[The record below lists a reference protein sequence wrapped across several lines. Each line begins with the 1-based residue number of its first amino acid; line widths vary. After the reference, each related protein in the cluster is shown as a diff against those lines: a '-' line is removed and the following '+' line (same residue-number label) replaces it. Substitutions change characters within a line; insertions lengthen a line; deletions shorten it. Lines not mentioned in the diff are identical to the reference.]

1 MRPSREMDKLL
12 NELAVY
18 RTELAKGTH
27 AQQYHRIKA
36 IIEALPDVN
45 RTTDRNG
52 VTYLMAAVMQ
62 HKADIVKLLLEC
74 GADPNQ
80 GRLDGVRPLAA
91 VFLKRTAQ
99 QEEIVRLLIAAG
111 ADPSLTDRPGQ
122 SAFDFAQITQAEPA
136 LITLLEKAN
145 FRLHGIPRKT
155 PSIN

>member
-1 MRPSREMDKLL
+1 
-12 NELAVY
+12 
-18 RTELAKGTH
+18 
-27 AQQYHRIKA
+27 
-36 IIEALPDVN
+36 
-45 RTTDRNG
+45 
-52 VTYLMAAVMQ
+52 MQ
-62 HKADIVKLLLEC
+62 HKADIVRLLLEY

-155 PSIN
+155 SSIN